1 MSAATAE
8 AGMAFAGG
16 GGGGGG
22 GAGDLLPPNN
32 PDIFKL
38 LHIQVGYSANPQML
52 AGVYRLPWHL

>member
-1 MSAATAE
+1 
-8 AGMAFAGG
+8 MAFAGG

-32 PDIFKL
+32 PDMVKL

-52 AGVYRLPWHL
+52 AVVYRLPWRP